1 MLKSVLLVAVGG
13 AAGSVMRYFT
23 SLIVKHYFTGSFPLA
38 TFITNMVGCF
48 LIGTFVGLAIK
59 HSWTANSNISL
70 LLITGF
76 CGGYTTFSA
85 FAIENLSLI
94 EKGNIIT
101 FITYTAMSVFVGII
115 CVWLGILLT
124 K

>member
-1 MLKSVLLVAVGG
+1 MLKSILLVAIGG
-13 AAGSVMRYFT
+13 ALGSVMRYFT
-23 SLIVKHYFTGSFPLA
+23 SLVVKHYFSGSFPLA
-38 TFITNMVGCF
+38 TFIANMAGCL
-48 LIGTFVGLAIK
+48 LIGLLSGVALK
-59 HSWTANSNISL
+59 HQWAANPNFTL

-85 FAIENLSLI
+85 FALENLTLLQSNNFFTAI
-94 EKGNIIT
+94 G
-101 FITYTAMSVFVGII
+101 YTVLSVFAGIA

>member
-1 MLKSVLLVAVGG
+1 MLKSILFIAIGG
-13 AAGSVMRYFT
+13 AAGSVIRYFT
-23 SLIVKHYFTGSFPLA
+23 SLMVKHYFSGSFPLA
-38 TFITNMVGCF
+38 TFIANMAGCF
-48 LIGTFVGLAIK
+48 LIGVFAGLALK
-59 HSWTANSNISL
+59 YNWTVNSNISL

-85 FAIENLSLI
+85 FAIENVRLL
-94 EKGNIIT
+94 ENGNFIT
-101 FITYTAMSVFVGII
+101 FITYTALSIFLGIA